1 MTLSQWR
8 TLRSHVDY
16 ADKSY
21 LLRSDEH
28 EAMAGILIA
37 LALGI
42 IAWALVVIV
51 GAML

>member
-8 TLRSHVDY
+8 VLRSHVDY
-16 ADKSY
+16 ADKTY
-21 LLRSDEH
+21 LRQDEH

-42 IAWALVVIV
+42 AAWALVVVV